1 MERPHRMPTTEV
13 RISGVIY
20 PVDWND
26 CGDVTQVA
34 VRPTGAS
41 DVTDDLLVSK
51 EGLGVELECWSREF
65 VTLHGI
71 VLTDESGRRS
81 VYVTEFHLDW

>member
-1 MERPHRMPTTEV
+1 M
-13 RISGVIY
+13 
-20 PVDWND
+20 
-26 CGDVTQVA
+26 
-34 VRPTGAS
+34 
-41 DVTDDLLVSK
+41 TDDLLVSK